1 MIEELHELIGS
12 RSAGHSLPQVF
23 YTSQDVYRLDVD
35 VVLRRHWNFV
45 GHVSAIPRAGD
56 YVVCEYDRDSA
67 IVVRTDDGQI
77 AALANVCRHRG
88 SRICSD
94 AVGHARGRALR
105 CPYHGWTYNLDGSL
119 RKAPWLA
126 PETDTSK
133 LGLVSLPVEVCQ
145 GLIFVS
151 FGRDPLDFGGVRRAF
166 DDALGA
172 FKWRDAKVAHE
183 ERYSFPANWK
193 LALENQVE
201 CYHCLPSHPEFAR
214 VHAMARKG
222 SEGAASRVE
231 DRWAMDGTA
240 GGELFFWSANALQG
254 AARTGS
260 EDGELVGPLMGSAD
274 AVGTFVVAYAGIV
287 SHFLAYADYGC
298 ALRYEPKSAVETD
311 LTVTW
316 LVPGDASAGVDYDT
330 ERLTWMWRVTVA
342 EDRRIVAENQ
352 RGVSSSWYV
361 PGPYVMPIESKAL
374 RLTDWYLDVLER
386 FAAGQN
392 APGTYAHRP
401 CAPSS
406 ATSSDPRSL

>member
-1 MIEELHELIGS
+1 MIEGLHELIGS
-12 RSAGHSLPQVF
+12 RPPGHSLPQAF
-23 YTSQDVYRLDVD
+23 YTSQDVYRLDVE

-45 GHVSAIPRAGD
+45 GHVSAIPRVGD
-56 YVVCEYDRDSA
+56 YLVCEYDHDSA
-67 IVVRTDDGQI
+67 IVVRGQDGQI
-77 AALANVCRHRG
+77 AGLANVCRHRG
-88 SRICSD
+88 SRICSER
-94 AVGHARGRALR
+94 AGNARGGALR

-126 PETDTSK
+126 PDTDTSL

-151 FGRDPLDFGGVRRAF
+151 FGREPLDFGAVRRAF
-166 DDALGA
+166 DNALGS
-172 FKWRDAKVAHE
+172 FGWRDAKVAHQ
-183 ERYSFPANWK
+183 ERYTFPANWK

-222 SEGAASRVE
+222 SEGATSRVE
-231 DRWAMDGTA
+231 DRWVMNGSP
-240 GGELFFWSANALQG
+240 GEELYFWSSNALQG

-260 EDGELVGPLMGSAD
+260 EDGQLVGPLMGSAD

-298 ALRYEPKSAVETD
+298 ALRYEPRSALETH

-316 LVPGDASAGVDYDT
+316 LVPGDAIAGVDYDT